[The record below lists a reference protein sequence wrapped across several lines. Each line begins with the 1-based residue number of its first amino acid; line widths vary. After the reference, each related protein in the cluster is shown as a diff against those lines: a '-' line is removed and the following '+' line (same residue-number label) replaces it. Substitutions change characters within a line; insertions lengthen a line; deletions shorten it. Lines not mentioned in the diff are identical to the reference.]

1 MQERIED
8 DNDIHVEIDESKER
22 SLERACVEW
31 LNSMQNEGKQKE
43 RTKAA
48 NGSTTGSKGKQG
60 KPDV

>member
-1 MQERIED
+1 MNQKSE
-8 DNDIHVEIDESKER
+8 VE
-22 SLERACVEW
+22 ERACVEW
-31 LNSMQNEGKQKE
+31 LNSMQNKGKQKE